1 MSAEEVGGGARNA
14 EAGRDDEPSRSAVQA
29 MCGLAG
35 VQLSSERLEALMT
48 QAKAHFELMEV
59 VARLDPG
66 DAEPAGEFRLVRQEA
81 RKDGR

>member
-1 MSAEEVGGGARNA
+1 
-14 EAGRDDEPSRSAVQA
+14 

-48 QAKAHFELMEV
+48 QAKAHFKLMEV

-81 RKDGR
+81 RRDGR